1 MLLAS
6 RLQSGFT
13 ICQIKLFLDLAMS
26 TPSSV
31 QETRD
36 PRFLTEKMME
46 SLPDAVLVVGA
57 GGRIAEANQ
66 QAERMFGYSRAD
78 LTGQKVEALIPERF
92 RDAHIHHRDRYTA
105 ESRMRPMGVGLELF
119 GRRSDGTEFPVDIML
134 SPIQT
139 EEGSLVL
146 AVVRDT
152 TLRKEMEE
160 ALRLSEQR
168 LSLIVENARDY
179 AIFMLDPAGKISTW
193 NPGAERLKGYTAEE
207 IVGCHFSVFYTQEDL
222 DRRKPEHELEVAKAE
237 GRYEEEGWRIRK
249 DGSRFWAN
257 VIITA
262 LRRKDGELIG
272 FSKIT
277 RDFSNR
283 KTAQE
288 SLLHELSN
296 AVLAGLDIRKMLTAI
311 AAGIQHIVAHDY
323 AIIALYDEQSGNLL
337 AQELQPNA
345 ASAFA
350 GETVIPIEGTPAG
363 WAFATRQPLFFKGI
377 CRERFSSLS
386 FARYVQAG
394 VKSGCWLP
402 LRSRERVI
410 GTIFIGSRDESA
422 FDSIDVEMLL
432 QIAGQIA
439 VTIDSVQAFRQISEL
454 THKLAEE
461 KRYLEEELRIEFGFE
476 EIVGENPG
484 LRRVLK
490 QVETVAPTDA
500 TTLIL
505 GETGTGKELIAR
517 AIHQLSRR
525 RDHTFV
531 KLNCSAIP
539 FGLLESELFGH
550 EKGAFT
556 GAIAQKVGRLELA
569 HMGTFFLDEIGDLP
583 LELQPKILRA
593 LQEKEFERLGGRR
606 TIPVDVRLI
615 AATNR
620 DLTQMMKEGRFRSDL
635 YYRLNVFPISIP
647 PLRQRRGDIPLLVNY
662 FVTKHARRMNKS
674 ITTVPPEVMEALT
687 KWHWPGNVR
696 ELENFIERAVILTQG
711 SALRAPL
718 AELEM
723 FEPSAGASDVSLHSA
738 EREHIIR
745 ILRET
750 GGMIGGRGG
759 AAERLG
765 LKRTTLN
772 SKLKKLG
779 IERADYS

>member
-1 MLLAS
+1 MQAPSFGHDMVDPPRALA
-6 RLQSGFT
+6 
-13 ICQIKLFLDLAMS
+13 
-26 TPSSV
+26 
-31 QETRD
+31 
-36 PRFLTEKMME
+36 EKIME
-46 SLPDAVLVVGA
+46 SLPDAVLVVGDD
-57 GGRIAEANQ
+57 GRILEANQ
-66 QAERMFGYSRAD
+66 QAERMFGYSRTELA
-78 LTGQKVEALIPERF
+78 GQPVELLIPERF
-92 RDAHIHHRDRYTA
+92 RRAHVRHRDRYQTEA
-105 ESRMRPMGVGLELF
+105 RLRPMGAGLELF
-119 GRRSDGTEFPVDIML
+119 GLRKDGTEFPVDIML
-134 SPIQT
+134 NPMET

-146 AVVRDT
+146 AVVRDV

-160 ALRLSEQR
+160 ALRLSEER
-168 LSLIVENARDY
+168 LHLIIENARDY
-179 AIFMLDPAGKISTW
+179 AIFMLDPAGNVATW
-193 NPGAERLKGYTAEE
+193 NPGAERLKGYSAKE

-222 DRRKPEHELEVAKAE
+222 NRRKPEHVLEVAKAD
-237 GRYEEEGWRIRK
+237 GRFEEEGWRVRK

-257 VIITA
+257 IVITA
-262 LRRKDGELIG
+262 IRRKDGELIA

-288 SLLHELSN
+288 SLLLELSN

-323 AIIALYDEQSGNLL
+323 AIIALYDEQSGNLR
-337 AQELQPNA
+337 AQELQPHA
-345 ASAFA
+345 DSAFA
-350 GETVIPIEGTPAG
+350 TETVIPIEGTPSG
-363 WAFATRQPLFFKGI
+363 WTFTNQAPLFLKGLR
-377 CRERFSSLS
+377 RERFTPASL
-386 FARYVQAG
+386 ARYTQAG
-394 VKSGCWLP
+394 VRSGCWLP

-410 GTIFIGSRDESA
+410 GTLFIGSRSESA
-422 FDSIDVEMLL
+422 FDRVDAEMLL
-432 QIAGQIA
+432 QIASQIG
-439 VTIDSVQAFRQISEL
+439 VTIDNVQAVRQITDL

-461 KRYLEEELRIEFGFE
+461 KRYLEEELRTEYGFE
-476 EIVGENPG
+476 EIVGESPG

-517 AIHQLSRR
+517 AVHQLSHRKER
-525 RDHTFV
+525 TFV

-539 FGLLESELFGH
+539 LGLLESELFGH

-556 GAIAQKVGRLELA
+556 GAIAQKIGRLELA
-569 HMGTFFLDEIGDLP
+569 HMGTLFLDEIGDLP

-593 LQEKEFERLGGRR
+593 LQEKEIERLGGNR

-620 DLTQMMKEGRFRSDL
+620 DLNQMMHEGRFRSDL
-635 YYRLNVFPISIP
+635 YYRLNVFPIKIP
-647 PLRQRRGDIPLLVNY
+647 PLHQRRGDIPLLVNY

-711 SALRAPL
+711 NALRAPL
-718 AELEM
+718 AELEVAE
-723 FEPSAGASDVSLHSA
+723 EPSGPTDVSLHA
-738 EREHIIR
+738 TEREHILR
-745 ILRET
+745 VLRET
-750 GGMIGGRGG
+750 KGMIGGPGG

-779 IERADYS
+779 IGRADYT